1 MKYIFKDNQVGVMES
16 HKKTRAG
23 IICLDAT
30 QTPKT
35 MDITLTEG
43 PQSGKTVL
51 AIYEVDS
58 DCLKLCVGDE
68 RPTSFSGA
76 GKAALIELGRER
88 PN

>member
-1 MKYIFKDNQVGVMES
+1 
-16 HKKTRAG
+16 
-23 IICLDAT
+23 
-30 QTPKT
+30 

-68 RPTSFSGA
+68 RPTRFSGTE
-76 GKAALIELGRER
+76 KAALVELTREG